1 MKFALHG
8 VRRERVELPESMTP
22 SLQPGPL
29 PLRFN
34 DASSAFTKAEIYF
47 EAEEFRQGLLHT
59 SYYRQNEINLS
70 TQKPKAPAVDC
81 QSGEI

>member
-34 DASSAFTKAEIYF
+34 DALFSFSETELYLEI
-47 EAEEFRQGLLHT
+47 EERFQGFFYISH
-59 SYYRQNEINLS
+59 YRQNEIIFS
-70 TQKPKAPAVDC
+70 TRMPKAPAVDC
-81 QSGEI
+81 QGGET

>member
-34 DASSAFTKAEIYF
+34 DALFSFSETELYLDADAKGA
-47 EAEEFRQGLLHT
+47 R
-59 SYYRQNEINLS
+59 RRLS
-70 TQKPKAPAVDC
+70 
-81 QSGEI
+81 GW